1 MTQTIILSKVFHP
14 ESSNKKKKMNF
25 WNICG
30 LVVACS
36 CPGTAL
42 AQLQLLPDKEPQRVF
57 AGDTRNIVLVWHNAG
72 DKVSDVE
79 IRARI
84 LQTSSATAIR
94 LGEMPWKKLQVLPR
108 QTVLESAQLDFPPV
122 KAETKFLVQ
131 WLENSNS
138 VIGRTEALV
147 YPTNLLNE
155 LKLLV
160 DEGEK
165 NLGVLDPK
173 KQLKPALKSSAVKFV
188 DLEETAVDDFSGKL
202 AIVGPSNPDDPEW
215 NGLASR
221 ISKLARNGTPVVWI
235 QSPPK
240 KRDKIQPLFYI
251 VPQSRAVVVV
261 VQPELVAD
269 LPDNPQSQLNLIY
282 FCKLA
287 LNPQPPALPDLS
299 PQP

>member
-1 MTQTIILSKVFHP
+1 MKCLYTWMLFVIT
-14 ESSNKKKKMNF
+14 
-25 WNICG
+25 CG
-30 LVVACS
+30 WPVAA
-36 CPGTAL
+36 T
-42 AQLQLLPDKEPQRVF
+42 AQLQLLPDQEPQRVF
-57 AGDTRNIVLVWHNAG
+57 AGGARKIALVWHNAG
-72 DKVSDVE
+72 DKTVEAE
-79 IRARI
+79 IRARLI
-84 LQTSSATAIR
+84 QTSSATAVQV
-94 LGEMPWKKLQVLPR
+94 GEAPWRKLHVLAQ
-108 QTVLESAQLDFPPV
+108 QTVLESVRLDFPLV

-131 WLENSNS
+131 WLENSNT
-138 VIGRTEALV
+138 VIGKTEVLV
-147 YPTNLLNE
+147 YPTNLLDE

-173 KQLKPALKSSAVKFV
+173 NQLKPALKSSPVKFV
-188 DLEETAVDDFSGKL
+188 DLEETAMDEFSGKL
-202 AIVGPSNPDDPEW
+202 AMVGPCSPDDPEW
-215 NGLASR
+215 SGLANR
-221 ISKLARNGTPVVWI
+221 ISKLAQKGTPVVWI

-240 KRDKIQPLFYI
+240 KRDKIQPSFYT

>member
-1 MTQTIILSKVFHP
+1 MKCFNTGMMLMIA
-14 ESSNKKKKMNF
+14 
-25 WNICG
+25 CG
-30 LVVACS
+30 WPVA
-36 CPGTAL
+36 AF
-42 AQLQLLPDKEPQRVF
+42 AQLQLLPDQQPQRVF
-57 AGDTRNIVLVWHNAG
+57 AGDARKVAVVWHNAG
-72 DKVSDVE
+72 DNTVDAE

-84 LQTSSATAIR
+84 LQTSSATTVR
-94 LGEMPWKKLQVLPR
+94 LGEAPWKKLQVLPR
-108 QTVLESAQLDFPPV
+108 QTVLESARLDFPPV

-138 VIGRTEALV
+138 IIGRTEVWV
-147 YPTNLLNE
+147 YPTNVLDE

-160 DEGEK
+160 NEGEK

-173 KQLKPALKSSAVKFV
+173 NQLKPALKSSAVKFV
-188 DLEETAVDDFSGKL
+188 DLAETGLDDFSGKL
-202 AIVGPSNPDDPEW
+202 VMVGPCGSDDPEW
-215 NGLASR
+215 NGLANR
-221 ISKLARNGTPVVWI
+221 ISKLAQKGTPVVWI
-235 QSPPK
+235 QSPPH
-240 KRDKIQPLFYI
+240 KRDKIQPSFYT

-287 LNPQPPALPDLS
+287 LNPPPPALPDLS

>member
-1 MTQTIILSKVFHP
+1 MKRLNTWKLFAI
-14 ESSNKKKKMNF
+14 
-25 WNICG
+25 
-30 LVVACS
+30 AS
-36 CPGTAL
+36 CWPMATL
-42 AQLQLLPDKEPQRVF
+42 AQLQLLPDQQPQRVF
-57 AGDTRNIVLVWHNAG
+57 AGDARIITVVWHNNGDNTAG
-72 DKVSDVE
+72 AD

-84 LQTSSATAIR
+84 LQTSSATTVR
-94 LGEMPWKKLQVLPR
+94 LGEAPWKKLQVLPR

-138 VIGRTEALV
+138 VIGRTEVWV
-147 YPTNLLNE
+147 YPTNLLDE

-160 DEGEK
+160 EEGGK

-173 KQLKPALKSSAVKFV
+173 NQLKPALKSSAVKFV
-188 DLEETAVDDFSGKL
+188 DLAETGLDDFSGKL
-202 AIVGPSNPDDPEW
+202 AMVGPCGPDDPEW

-221 ISKLARNGTPVVWI
+221 ISKLAQKGTPVVWI
-235 QSPPK
+235 QSPPQ
-240 KRDKIQPLFYI
+240 KRDKIQPSFYS

-269 LPDNPQSQLNLIY
+269 LPDNPQSQLNLVY

-287 LNPQPPALPDLS
+287 LNPPPPALPDLS
-299 PQP
+299 TQP

>member
-1 MTQTIILSKVFHP
+1 MI
-14 ESSNKKKKMNF
+14 
-25 WNICG
+25 
-30 LVVACS
+30 ACS
-36 CPGTAL
+36 WPVAAL
-42 AQLQLLPDKEPQRVF
+42 AQLQLVPDKEPQRVF
-57 AGDTRNIVLVWHNAG
+57 AGEARQIAIVWHNGG
-72 DKVSDVE
+72 DQIFESE
-79 IRARI
+79 IRARV
-84 LQTSSATAIR
+84 LQTSSVTAVQF
-94 LGEMPWKKLQVLPR
+94 GDTPWKKLQALPR

-138 VIGRTEALV
+138 IIGRTEVLV
-147 YPTNLLNE
+147 YPTNLLDE

-165 NLGVLDPK
+165 NLGVLDPQ

-188 DLEETAVDDFSGKL
+188 DLAETGLDDFSGKL
-202 AIVGPSNPDDPEW
+202 AIVGPCDPDDPEW

-221 ISKLARNGTPVVWI
+221 ISKLAQKGTPVVWI

-240 KRDKIQPLFYI
+240 KRDKIQPSFYT
-251 VPQSRAVVVV
+251 VPQTQAVVVV

>member
-1 MTQTIILSKVFHP
+1 MMLMI
-14 ESSNKKKKMNF
+14 
-25 WNICG
+25 
-30 LVVACS
+30 AC
-36 CPGTAL
+36 CWPGAAF
-42 AQLQLLPDKEPQRVF
+42 AQLQLLPDQQPQRVF
-57 AGDTRNIVLVWHNAG
+57 AGDARKVAIVWHNAG
-72 DKVSDVE
+72 DITAEAE

-84 LQTSSATAIR
+84 LQTSSATTVR
-94 LGEMPWKKLQVLPR
+94 LGETPWKKLRVLSR
-108 QTVLESAQLDFPPV
+108 QTVLESARLDFPQV

-138 VIGRTEALV
+138 VIGRTEVWV
-147 YPTNLLNE
+147 YPTNLLAE

-173 KQLKPALKSSAVKFV
+173 NQLKPALKNSAVKFV
-188 DLEETAVDDFSGKL
+188 DLEETELDTFSGKL
-202 AIVGPSNPDDPEW
+202 AMVGPCNPDDPEW
-215 NGLASR
+215 NGLANR

-240 KRDKIQPLFYI
+240 KRDKIQPSFYT

-261 VQPELVAD
+261 VQPELATD

-287 LNPQPPALPDLS
+287 LNPPPPALPDLS
-299 PQP
+299 SQP

>member
-1 MTQTIILSKVFHP
+1 MKCLNTWTVFV
-14 ESSNKKKKMNF
+14 
-25 WNICG
+25 I
-30 LVVACS
+30 AC
-36 CPGTAL
+36 CWPGAAL

-57 AGDTRNIVLVWHNAG
+57 AGDARTITLVWHNAS
-72 DKVSDVE
+72 DKTVDAD

-94 LGEMPWKKLQVLPR
+94 LGEMPWKKLQVLPW
-108 QTVLESAQLDFPPV
+108 QTVLESTQLDFPPV

-138 VIGRTEALV
+138 IIGKTEVLV
-147 YPTNLLNE
+147 YPTNLLDE
-155 LKLLV
+155 LNLLV
-160 DEGEK
+160 DEGGK
-165 NLGVLDPK
+165 NLGVLDPQ
-173 KQLKPALKSSAVKFV
+173 KQLKSALKNSAIKFV
-188 DLEETAVDDFSGKL
+188 DLAETELDAFPGKL
-202 AIVGPSNPDDPEW
+202 AIVGLCNPDDPEW
-215 NGLASR
+215 NGLANR

-240 KRDKIQPLFYI
+240 KRDKIQPSFYI
-251 VPQSRAVVVV
+251 VPQTRAAVVV

-269 LPDNPQSQLNLIY
+269 LRDNPQSQLNFIY

>member
-1 MTQTIILSKVFHP
+1 MKCLNTWMVLAI
-14 ESSNKKKKMNF
+14 
-25 WNICG
+25 
-30 LVVACS
+30 AC
-36 CPGTAL
+36 CWPGAAL

-57 AGDTRNIVLVWHNAG
+57 VGDARKVIVVWHNAS
-72 DKVSDVE
+72 DKIAEPE

-84 LQTSSATAIR
+84 LQTSSTTAIR
-94 LGEMPWKKLQVLPR
+94 LGERPWKKLQVLPQ
-108 QTVLESAQLDFPPV
+108 QTVLESAQLDFPSV

-138 VIGRTEALV
+138 VIGRTEVQV
-147 YPTNLLNE
+147 YPTNLLDE

-188 DLEETAVDDFSGKL
+188 DLEETALGEFSGKL
-202 AIVGPSNPDDPEW
+202 AIVGPCNSDDPEW
-215 NGLASR
+215 NGLANR

-235 QSPPK
+235 QSPAK
-240 KRDKIQPLFYI
+240 KRDKIQPSFYT
-251 VPQSRAVVVV
+251 VPQTRAVVVV

-287 LNPQPPALPDLS
+287 LNPQQPALPDLS

>member
-1 MTQTIILSKVFHP
+1 MAFVIA
-14 ESSNKKKKMNF
+14 
-25 WNICG
+25 CG
-30 LVVACS
+30 WPAAV
-36 CPGTAL
+36 L
-42 AQLQLLPDKEPQRVF
+42 AQLQLLPDQQPQRVF
-57 AGDTRNIVLVWHNAG
+57 AGDGRKVAVTWRNTG
-72 DKVSDVE
+72 DNTAEAE

-84 LQTSSATAIR
+84 SQTSSATTVR
-94 LGEMPWKKLQVLPR
+94 LGEAPWKKLQVLPR
-108 QTVLESAQLDFPPV
+108 QTVLESARLDFPPV

-138 VIGRTEALV
+138 VIGRTEVWV
-147 YPTNLLNE
+147 YPTNLLDE

-160 DEGEK
+160 VEGEK

-173 KQLKPALKSSAVKFV
+173 NQLKPALKSSAVKFV
-188 DLEETAVDDFSGKL
+188 DLAETRLDDFSGKL
-202 AIVGPSNPDDPEW
+202 AMVGPCGPDDPEW

-221 ISKLARNGTPVVWI
+221 ISKLAQKGTPVVWV

-240 KRDKIQPLFYI
+240 KRDKLQPSFYT
-251 VPQSRAVVVV
+251 VPQTRAVVVV

-287 LNPQPPALPDLS
+287 LNPPPPALPDLS
-299 PQP
+299 SQL